1 MWLMEWLEEM
11 GGKHKAHILN
21 KTEGIEKKCVNT

>member
-21 KTEGIEKKCVNT
+21 KTEAIEKNV